1 MLRRRRFLA
10 LAGATSVAP
19 WPFMARAQKQQE
31 AAIGIITPFS
41 RNSIRNVRNV
51 WFPSF
56 LAGLAEIDLVEG
68 RNIRFEYA
76 AADGNYDRLPV
87 LTAGLVDK
95 RVAVIVILNGGSPVA
110 VAVKAAAPTI
120 PIVCIVAGDPVAV
133 GLVESL
139 NRPGGNLTGVSIMT
153 GQLAAKQ
160 MQLLDGLL
168 PKGTPIAALGNRNN
182 QADSDPSSIKSAAEK
197 LGRPVVPALVS
208 DEKEFESAFEI
219 IRAKQAG
226 GLVVSS
232 NPLFYFNRQLLI
244 EIIARHQLPAVYA
257 FHEIAT
263 DGGLMSY
270 GPDIGAAAHQVG
282 VYAGRIV
289 NGANP
294 SELPV
299 VQPTRFQLVINLK
312 TARQLGLAI
321 PLMIS
326 ALADEVIED

>member
-10 LAGATSVAP
+10 LAGAASIAQ

-41 RNSIRNVRNV
+41 RDRVRGPN
-51 WFPSF
+51 FPSF
-56 LAGLAEIDLVEG
+56 VAGLAELGLVEG
-68 RNIRFEYA
+68 RNMKFEVGI
-76 AADGNYDRLPV
+76 ADGNYDRLPA
-87 LTAGLVDK
+87 LTAGLVEK
-95 RVAVIVILNGGSPVA
+95 RVAVIVLLSTAAVA

-120 PIVCIVAGDPVAV
+120 PIVSIFGGDPVAL

-153 GQLAAKQ
+153 VQLAGKQ

-168 PKGTPIAALGNRNN
+168 PKGMPIAALGNRNSLF
-182 QADSDPSSIKSAAEK
+182 DRDPSILETAADK
-197 LGRPVVPALVS
+197 LGRPVVPVLVS

-219 IRAKQAG
+219 VRTKKAG

-232 NPLFYFNRQLLI
+232 DALFLANRRRLI
-244 EIIARHQLPAVYA
+244 ETVDRHQLPAIYA
-257 FHEIAT
+257 WRDVPA

-270 GPDIGAAAHQVG
+270 GPDLGAAFRQVG

-289 NGANP
+289 HGESP

-299 VQPTRFQLVINLK
+299 VQPTKFQLVINLK
-312 TARQLGLAI
+312 TAHQLGLAI
-321 PLMIS
+321 PAMIL